1 MQVPPRYS
9 EHLALSYHLGGLD
22 PLNDGPCRCFRPRSL
37 HGTQPALDVTVIGFD
52 AVIAVAT
59 RPLVTPL
66 RHTTVGLQ
74 FTNGRRITPQPVS
87 RKDQRRLIVGIGQF
101 PM

>member
-52 AVIAVAT
+52 AVIAVT
-59 RPLVTPL
+59 PCPLAAPSFHAAICL
-66 RHTTVGLQ
+66 EL
-74 FTNGRRITPQPVS
+74 TNGHWITAQFVA
-87 RKDQRRLIVGIGQF
+87 REYLRRLVVRVRQC
-101 PM
+101 PL

>member
-1 MQVPPRYS
+1 MRIPPGNP
-9 EHLALSYHLGGLD
+9 EHLAFSDHVCCFD
-22 PLNDGPCRCFRPRSL
+22 PLNQCPSYSRGSGSL
-37 HGTQPALDVTVIGFD
+37 HGTQPSFNVTVIGFD

-59 RPLVTPL
+59 RPLTTPL

-74 FTNGRRITPQPVS
+74 FTNGRRTTPQSVS
-87 RKDQRRLIVGIGQF
+87 RKDQRRLIVGIGQC